1 MKIYV
6 KYILNNYLNSLLFV
20 ILIMSCL
27 VFILNLLSELDFFKN
42 EDVSVNFSIFLSL
55 LNTPS
60 LIFEMFPFIMLLT
73 IQLFFIKILENKEMD
88 VLKYFGLKNTK
99 ILYILSFFSIVTGI
113 IILTIF
119 YSLSSTLKITIELK
133 LNYATDGKYL
143 AVITNNGLWIKDSM
157 EVKP

>member
-73 IQLFFIKILENKEMD
+73 IQLFL
-88 VLKYFGLKNTK
+88 
-99 ILYILSFFSIVTGI
+99 
-113 IILTIF
+113 
-119 YSLSSTLKITIELK
+119 
-133 LNYATDGKYL
+133 
-143 AVITNNGLWIKDSM
+143 
-157 EVKP
+157 